1 MKKLYFLLV
10 ASCLALSTM
19 ATTFTFTSAED
30 INQDMDNILLEL
42 GKGGNSAQPAYSD
55 YSKEMR
61 LYIKNTITLVSL
73 EPMTDIQ
80 LVFSRNADNNKPYAS
95 LSADCGTLVSGGES
109 TGNKDWKIDKW
120 TGNATMVVFTL
131 GSESKAQRNIREI
144 VVNGAPIVIT
154 PDSQEVYIDT
164 TALDQNYTYA
174 EPTIVGIPNKNFYK
188 QEYAFIDNN
197 IRISCTKGSILND
210 TVTYFNCNANEQM
223 TIEAAKSMKGIVIYG
238 EVRKEFTATCDKGN
252 MTYLSPDEFYPE
264 DYQICEHALIIKD
277 IDSNSV
283 TISCAKQFR
292 CYTISVYF
300 NENPTATMDCD
311 DEETNIEAI
320 YPPLNPKA
328 AMYDVLGR
336 RVNKDYHGII
346 IQEGHK
352 YIVR

>member
-1 MKKLYFLLV
+1 MRFSSLKSIV
-10 ASCLALSTM
+10 
-19 ATTFTFTSAED
+19 
-30 INQDMDNILLEL
+30 INGDGTEIS
-42 GKGGNSAQPAYSD
+42 GGN
-55 YSKEMR
+55 E
-61 LYIKNTITLVSL
+61 
-73 EPMTDIQ
+73 
-80 LVFSRNADNNKPYAS
+80 
-95 LSADCGTLVSGGES
+95 GGD
-109 TGNKDWKIDKW
+109 T
-120 TGNATMVVFTL
+120 TVVVT
-131 GSESKAQRNIREI
+131 
-144 VVNGAPIVIT
+144 
-154 PDSQEVYIDT
+154 IDT

-210 TVTYFNCNANEQM
+210 TVTYFNCNASEQM

-264 DYQICEHALIIKD
+264 DYQICEHALIIKN

-311 DEETNIEAI
+311 DEETNIEAV

-336 RVNKDYHGII
+336 KVNKDYRGIV
-346 IQEGHK
+346 IQDGKK
-352 YIVR
+352 YLVR